1 MNKYILFLIIFI
13 FFNNCSLNSKS
24 NFWTKTQ
31 KIENDKEKLEEVF
44 KSEKELAGEFN
55 QNLKIK
61 INAPYLQN
69 PFISNLTNNFGYVN
83 FSSEF
88 KKTSKFKFK
97 KIKNFEYINPDLL
110 LGKDKSLIF
119 FDEKGS
125 ILKFSQDSK
134 LIWKKNYYDKKE
146 IKQKPTIYFATDNNI
161 LIVADSL
168 AKLYAMDYSNGNIL
182 WKKINTTS
190 FNSEIKIIDDKVFI
204 VDLDNRIKCISL
216 KDGKEIWNFN
226 TEKSFIKSQKKISLV
241 VYNDLVTFMDT
252 FGDIN
257 ALDLNT
263 GKLVWQ
269 TQTINE
275 DIYESSF
282 LIKSSRLVYD
292 NGTIFVSNN
301 QNKLFAIDSKNGFVK
316 WEQLIKSDLEPTII
330 DNLLITIS
338 ENGYLFIL
346 DNQNGNLL
354 RSTYILGNLNRKK
367 IRPTGF
373 IVAKNFIYVSLSNGR
388 LLKVNITDGRTKDII
403 KIDSNKISRPYI
415 LDKKMY
421 VLKDDA
427 IIKIE

>member
-69 PFISNLTNNFGYVN
+69 PFISNLTNNFGYIN

-146 IKQKPTIYFATDNNI
+146 IKQKPTIYFATENNI

-316 WEQLIKSDLEPTII
+316 WEQLIKSDLEPAII

>member
-13 FFNNCSLNSKS
+13 FFNNCSFNSKS

-31 KIENDKEKLEEVF
+31 KIENEKEKLEEVF
-44 KSEKELAGEFN
+44 KSQKELAREFN

-69 PFISNLTNNFGYVN
+69 PFISNLTNNSGYIN

-204 VDLDNRIKCISL
+204 VDLDNKIKCISL
-216 KDGKEIWNFN
+216 KDGNEIWNFN
-226 TEKSFIKSQKKISLV
+226 TEKSFIKSQRKISLV
-241 VYNDLVTFMDT
+241 IYNGLVTFMDT

-301 QNKLFAIDSKNGFVK
+301 QNKLLAIDSKNGFVK
-316 WEQLIKSDLEPTII
+316 WEQLIKSDLEAAII

-354 RSTYILGNLNRKK
+354 RSTYILGNFNRKK

-373 IVAKNFIYVSLSNGR
+373 IVAKNFIYVSLNNGR
-388 LLKVNITDGRTKDII
+388 LLKVSITDGRTKDII
-403 KIDSNKISRPYI
+403 KIDSNKISRPYV